1 MAPNTSECSA
11 EQSAIVDV
19 GAMVCRPS
27 RANRSVLLQ
36 TGNALKLALT
46 FVVSGEPRCGPTEH
60 RRHPGPID
68 VLAAQNYG
76 DTTALEPLT
85 LLDQRRE
92 GRGSGTFSAIMR
104 SAEQDTDGIGDL
116 VFRDFDYAL
125 GSAADDVESSCIRH
139 THGHAIRKR
148 ERALGPHNGARR
160 ERQLIGIC
168 SLGHH
173 ADYSGARRKAIPRA
187 DQSANAG
194 AEPDR
199 NVDRVEELDRSE
211 KFVGVGC
218 DPEHEIPVERS
229 DEFQTAVGSEV
240 DCMLPRLVEIA
251 AVLDQLGAKRTHGC
265 VLLGGVAVRYDDG
278 HGQ

>member
-1 MAPNTSECSA
+1 
-11 EQSAIVDV
+11 
-19 GAMVCRPS
+19 MVCRPS

-36 TGNALKLALT
+36 TGNAACQALKLVLT
-46 FVVSGEPRCGPTEH
+46 FVVSGEPRCGPTKH

-104 SAEQDTDGIGDL
+104 SAEQDADGIGDL
-116 VFRDFDYAL
+116 VIRDFDYAL
-125 GSAADDVESSCIRH
+125 GSAANDVEGSCIRH

-148 ERALGPHNGARR
+148 ERAIGPHNGARR

-168 SLGHH
+168 SLGNH
-173 ADYSGARRKAIPRA
+173 ADYSGARPKEIPRA

-199 NVDRVEELDRSE
+199 NVDRVEEFAIGLGIGAE
-211 KFVGVGC
+211 AAVVG
-218 DPEHEIPVERS
+218 ERS
-229 DEFQTAVGSEV
+229 VTPA
-240 DCMLPRLVEIA
+240 LPRPQQRL
-251 AVLDQLGAKRTHGC
+251 R
-265 VLLGGVAVRYDDG
+265 
-278 HGQ
+278 